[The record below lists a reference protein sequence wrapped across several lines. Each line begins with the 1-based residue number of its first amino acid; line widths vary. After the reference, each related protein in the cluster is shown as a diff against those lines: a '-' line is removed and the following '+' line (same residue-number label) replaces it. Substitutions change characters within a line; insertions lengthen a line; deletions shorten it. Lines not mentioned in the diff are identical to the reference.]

1 MHPNM
6 INLYPFSL
14 YLLTR
19 GFKSLSLA
27 SYRTIESRFFQI
39 CLFHASF
46 NLPFETSCTQNMM
59 CLGAAL
65 IVKETYTMN
74 TIISVNWIWKEKYK
88 NYFPVPF
95 LLANRI
101 NWNELRRWKNSL
113 SKVLHSFLSWYKNR
127 FWEQNKKLYLT
138 LIAYATDLHFVRHDS
153 IFFLALVLLLSDI
166 TI

>member
-1 MHPNM
+1 M
-6 INLYPFSL
+6 LY
-14 YLLTR
+14 
-19 GFKSLSLA
+19 
-27 SYRTIESRFFQI
+27 IEPQ
-39 CLFHASF
+39 
-46 NLPFETSCTQNMM
+46 
-59 CLGAAL
+59 
-65 IVKETYTMN
+65 VYTMN

-113 SKVLHSFLSWYKNR
+113 SKVLHLFLSWFKKR

-153 IFFLALVLLLSDI
+153 IFFCFSFVIKRHYNLNLLWYFMFGYYWNETFLRFSIAVLFHSYSFWMNNRVKYNRI
-166 TI
+166 QISMYRFTRNMSW